1 MRKDLLAYVK
11 SLSLADKKTIT
22 QKVLKLMEEAGELA
36 KVALPFDNAFATNHR
51 FVTSQRMLEESVD
64 SMLVALSVIYS
75 LGYDDQ
81 DMETMLK
88 KKADYWAELQA
99 REHQLADKTPKG
111 TPYEL
116 HITVAEAPDVAAF
129 RLACHDAEV
138 KPILLDLQTHGDH
151 VIRDVMTSSV
161 VFGTNT
167 DALEAIERQSRVL
180 AAHGL
185 QVVRKKI
192 ETVPWHPA
200 APSQAHANPVMPAD
214 CYFECHFG
222 VKTTEGPA
230 LVKLQ
235 SLAKALGCHLSRNTF
250 KRTAEYI
257 VVMLTYRDYQGPY
270 EKVQAAVDLIGAA
283 LRTAGFDVDKEIVEF
298 SLYDTKVHHDAAW
311 LAREPAAA

>member
-1 MRKDLLAYVK
+1 MRTDLLAYVK
-11 SLSLADKKTIT
+11 ALSLADKKSIT

-51 FVTSQRMLEESVD
+51 FVTHQRMLEESVD

-75 LGYDDQ
+75 LGFDDQ
-81 DMETMLK
+81 DMEAMLK

-116 HITVAEAPDVAAF
+116 HVTVAEAPDVDAF
-129 RLACHDAEV
+129 RLACHDAQV
-138 KPILLDLQTHGDH
+138 KPILLDLQTQGQQ

-167 DALEAIERQSRVL
+167 DALSAIERQSQIL

-185 QVVRKKI
+185 RVVRKKI

-200 APSQAHANPVMPAD
+200 APSIAHANPVMPKD

-222 VKTTEGPA
+222 VKTQEGPA
-230 LVKLQ
+230 LEQLRE
-235 SLAKALGCHLSRNTF
+235 LARTLNCHLSRNTF
-250 KRTAEYI
+250 KRTADHI

-270 EKVQAAVDLIGAA
+270 EAVSDMVTHIGET
-283 LRTAGFDVDKEIVEF
+283 LRKAGYSVDKEIIEF

-311 LAREPAAA
+311 LAKAP

>member
-1 MRKDLLAYVK
+1 MRTDLLAYVK
-11 SLSLADKKTIT
+11 ALSLADKKSIT

-36 KVALPFDNAFATNHR
+36 KVALPFDNAYATNHR

-75 LGYDDQ
+75 LGFDDQ
-81 DMETMLK
+81 DIEAMLK

-99 REHQLADKTPKG
+99 RENQLADKAPKG

-116 HITVAEAPDVAAF
+116 HVTVAEAPDVDAF
-129 RLACHDAEV
+129 RLACHDAQV
-138 KPILLDLQTHGDH
+138 KPILLDLQTQGNQ

-167 DALEAIERQSRVL
+167 DALAAIERQCQVL
-180 AAHGL
+180 SAHGL
-185 QVVRKKI
+185 RVVRKKI

-200 APSQAHANPVMPAD
+200 APSIAHANPVMPKD

-222 VKTTEGPA
+222 VKTQEGPA
-230 LVKLQ
+230 LAQLRELAQKLN
-235 SLAKALGCHLSRNTF
+235 CHLSRNTF
-250 KRTAEYI
+250 KRTADHI

-270 EKVQAAVDLIGAA
+270 ESVAQMVGHIGET
-283 LRTAGFDVDKEIVEF
+283 LRSAGFEVDKEIIEF

-311 LAREPAAA
+311 LAAT